1 MGFEAPELP
10 PARANDILMETNM
23 ATFDRRPKVSNPSRP
38 QSGFDAPA
46 NSNKIARASWER
58 EDDDEF
64 GPPPALDL
72 SPGDA
77 ESEAKR
83 VVYEKK
89 HPLHDAI
96 TQSAH
101 INHNHAMR
109 RYSSLMRRAHDPAA
123 RTIPVQPARDLA
135 NMGDRAG
142 STAQPPS
149 ARTPLVPTGPATR
162 APGIQIAA
170 NDGVHPVV
178 YRPTE
183 PAVAPSSAPL
193 LPQDNRS
200 GKAGGTQIA
209 QATPPD
215 GSADGHTDAPAQPP
229 RLSDEDLASLPPEAL
244 ADRTEGA
251 RQAQQRV
258 LAAQRGAES
267 ATLPPYAIP
276 YSTFLEAK
284 EAIESRDDLSD
295 IARNVMLG
303 LIGYEDLSHDTGG
316 GSSAGITTATFDSYK
331 QFASALR
338 IKRGDEPIV
347 AESVSELST
356 DELLDFQYVYLVVEL
371 DPDIDYSSESIP
383 AAFAARIADSKVFD
397 QIGSG
402 ALAFQI
408 ADCVFN
414 YKPKNGIELLQ
425 SAFNSTLAQMPAE
438 HRDAHGYEMLNVD
451 GKFGELTS
459 AGIAALASDPRYKR
473 LFLDWIRIE
482 RTRYNIGQ
490 GSYTGNNRW
499 RIWGIS
505 RPHAGG

>member
-1 MGFEAPELP
+1 MAPF
-10 PARANDILMETNM
+10 N
-23 ATFDRRPKVSNPSRP
+23 RRPKVSNHAL
-38 QSGFDAPA
+38 QPA
-46 NSNKIARASWER
+46 NSTKVPRAPWDR

-64 GPPPALDL
+64 GAPPALDL

-83 VVYEKK
+83 MVYEKK
-89 HPLHDAI
+89 HPLHDAV
-96 TQSAH
+96 TQSGH

-109 RYSSLMRRAHDPAA
+109 RYSSLMRRAWDPAA
-123 RTIPVQPARDLA
+123 RSIPVQPARNPA
-135 NMGDRAG
+135 NTDDRAG
-142 STAQPPS
+142 GTIQPPS
-149 ARTPLVPTGPATR
+149 AHTPLVPTGARTRVVGTPIATNDSTR
-162 APGIQIAA
+162 AVANSPIAP
-170 NDGVHPVV
+170 D
-178 YRPTE
+178 
-183 PAVAPSSAPL
+183 VAPSNVPL
-193 LPQDNRS
+193 HPKDNRLR
-200 GKAGGTQIA
+200 KAGGTQIP
-209 QATPPD
+209 QTTPPD
-215 GSADGHTDAPAQPP
+215 GSAGAHTDAPTQPT
-229 RLSDEDLASLPPEAL
+229 RLSDEDLASLSPEAL

-316 GSSAGITTATFDSYK
+316 GSSAGITTATFDNYK
-331 QFASALR
+331 QIVSQLR
-338 IKRGDEPIV
+338 IKRRDGPIV
-347 AESVSELST
+347 AESVSDLST
-356 DELLDFQYVYLVVEL
+356 EELLDFQYVYLVVEL
-371 DPDIDYSSESIP
+371 DPDIRYSSEGP
-383 AAFAARIADSKVFD
+383 AAFAVRVADSKVFER
-397 QIGSG
+397 IGSG
-402 ALAFQI
+402 AIAFQI

-414 YKPKNGIELLQ
+414 YNPKNGIKILQ
-425 SAFNSTLAQMPAE
+425 SAFNNAITRMPDE
-438 HRDAHGYEMLNVD
+438 YREAHGYEMLNVD
-451 GKFGELTS
+451 GDFGELTS
-459 AGIAALASDPRYKR
+459 PGIAALANDSRYKG

-482 RTRYNIGQ
+482 RTRHNIGQ